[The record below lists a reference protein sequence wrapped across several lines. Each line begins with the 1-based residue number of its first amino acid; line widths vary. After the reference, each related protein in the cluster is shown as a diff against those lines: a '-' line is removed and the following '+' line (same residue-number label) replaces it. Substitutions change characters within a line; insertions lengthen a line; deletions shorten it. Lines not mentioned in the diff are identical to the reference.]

1 MQCQPS
7 LRPSESLE
15 PGVDPG
21 TRLVRPGCGHRP
33 PPAEGR
39 SRDGPAGCLQPP
51 APQQDGSSRVLEEM
65 GWLRVAITH
74 LGVGVRE
81 QLCLQLHQGPRAHS
95 RPRSGDSLAPR
106 GSPLEKSG
114 RTRVGWRRWE
124 LGRRG
129 LGGGGEARAGRAQT
143 GSQSTRH
150 FPRPSPSSQDTK
162 IVPQHR
168 RRN

>member
-15 PGVDPG
+15 AGVDPG

-65 GWLRVAITH
+65 GWLRVATTH

-95 RPRSGDSLAPR
+95 RPRSGDSLAP
-106 GSPLEKSG
+106 
-114 RTRVGWRRWE
+114 
-124 LGRRG
+124 
-129 LGGGGEARAGRAQT
+129 
-143 GSQSTRH
+143 
-150 FPRPSPSSQDTK
+150 
-162 IVPQHR
+162 
-168 RRN
+168 